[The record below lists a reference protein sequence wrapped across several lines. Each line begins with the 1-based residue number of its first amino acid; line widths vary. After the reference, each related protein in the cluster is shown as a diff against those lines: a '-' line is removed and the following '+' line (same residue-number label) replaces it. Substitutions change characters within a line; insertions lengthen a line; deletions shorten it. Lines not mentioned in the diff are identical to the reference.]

1 MRSFPSILILGLG
14 TLGLGSCTTDP
25 TGPPADPAS
34 SGPALAVAHN
44 TWVTRR
50 DMPLE
55 RYQLTA
61 AVVPNAAGQSIVYA
75 IGGRTSGYGSLT
87 RVQAYNVATNTWSWK
102 ANLPDDLYAL
112 NGTGVINGKIYVSG
126 GLGTNWS
133 HEGTISSRL
142 YVYDP
147 ATNSWTAKRAM
158 PKWGADGVTG
168 VIRNKLYVVTTCY
181 EPGGESDYYFDDC
194 ASADWTGSEPPVSNF
209 FRYNPATDRW
219 ATLPRPGGMYH
230 MGAVLY
236 DKLYVT
242 DGKTVEIY
250 DPLTN
255 QWMVKTTG
263 GQMRLDA
270 AVLAQG
276 ARLYLFGGRQLKP
289 DVGWQTVRT
298 ARAYNPATN
307 TWSTVAPLPTARY
320 GTAAARVFLD
330 GRARIEVIGGSL
342 PGDNLQ
348 YVP

>member
-14 TLGLGSCTTDP
+14 HLGLSSCTSDPMGPP
-25 TGPPADPAS
+25 TGPVS
-34 SGPALAVAHN
+34 SGPALAIAHN

-50 DMPLE
+50 DMPFE

-75 IGGRTSGYGSLT
+75 IGGRTGGYGSLS

-102 ANLPDDLYAL
+102 AEFPRALYAL
-112 NGTGVINGKIYVSG
+112 NGAGVINGKIYVSG

-133 HEGTISSRL
+133 ANGIISSQL

-147 ATNSWTAKRAM
+147 ATNSWTRKRDM
-158 PKWGADGVTG
+158 PSGGADGVTG

-181 EPGGESDYYFDDC
+181 EPGGESDYYFADC
-194 ASADWTGSEPPVSNF
+194 AEADWTGSKPPISYF

-219 ATLPRPGGMYH
+219 VTLPRPGGMYH

-255 QWMVKTTG
+255 LWTVRTSG
-263 GQMRLDA
+263 GQVRLDA
-270 AVLAQG
+270 AAVAQA
-276 ARLYLFGGRQLKP
+276 ARLYLFGGRQFTP
-289 DVGWQTVRT
+289 GVGWLPVRS
-298 ARAYNPATN
+298 ARVYNPATD
-307 TWSTVAPLPTARY
+307 TWTTAAPLPNARN
-320 GTAAARVFLD
+320 GIAAARVFLD
-330 GRARIEVIGGSL
+330 GRPRIEVIGGSL
-342 PGDNLQ
+342 PGNNLQ